1 MPRIASSCPLC
12 GRVQEFSFVRLT
24 KLKDEGIR
32 ALIGELKATLVV
44 ADARLQRRERAVS
57 KGPRIDADSSA
68 RAPGN
73 NQPPY
78 SGTMTSQLGNRDGLA
93 LVVGLVSELTV
104 RCNRLAELKALQEVR
119 AEKKMRASSAQGTRR
134 IEFCRSCNKP
144 ATLNKAGVCEACL
157 LVSGHR
163 RCSDCGVPELPRSLD
178 YSGKCQKC
186 RGRLRSRSVRAVSGG
201 LPTLGRRR

>member
-1 MPRIASSCPLC
+1 M
-12 GRVQEFSFVRLT
+12 RLT
-24 KLKDEGIR
+24 RLKDEGVS

-44 ADARLQRRERAVS
+44 ADAKLQRRERSVS
-57 KGPRIDADSSA
+57 KGPRMDTDSSA
-68 RAPGN
+68 RAPAN
-73 NQPPY
+73 NQPAY
-78 SGTMTSQLGNRDGLA
+78 SETNTSQLANRDGIA

-104 RCNRLAELKALQEVR
+104 RCKRLAELKALQDAR
-119 AEKKMRASSAQGTRR
+119 ADKKMRTSNARGTRR

-157 LVSGHR
+157 LASGHR